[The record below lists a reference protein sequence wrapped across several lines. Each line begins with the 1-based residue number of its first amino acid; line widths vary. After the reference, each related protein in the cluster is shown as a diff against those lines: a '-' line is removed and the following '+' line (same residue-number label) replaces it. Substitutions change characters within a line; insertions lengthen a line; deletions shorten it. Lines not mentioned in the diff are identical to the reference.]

1 MFTAIPIGIAFV
13 FVNLFVL
20 LMDELAKPDSKFFQ
34 YANSIAWVLLVAS
47 VYIFA
52 AGVFLATGW
61 EDPFVNADKAELA
74 VQSGQSRRGGVI
86 LLVIRF
92 WPYVLMLMAVGGVG
106 VSTKVIRG
114 AKD

>member
-47 VYIFA
+47 VYI
-52 AGVFLATGW
+52 LATGW